1 MKRRSRVRRVR
12 RAVRRRTTFRCRSG
26 RGTSCAQAPD
36 ALISFFLAFG
46 SGGYR
51 LDDADRVELCALR
64 GECGVSGRGRVEDDE
79 ADLVAGEVDRL
90 LEPDWDLLPCQLL
103 RGRPRPPLSGCA
115 LSSLATGEI
124 RLDEVAWHV
133 LDATVAAT
141 ARKGQNVL
149 SLLAV
154 ASRQCRRRASSV
166 RERTLRLPQMWLRCT
181 ASRRSSNKHAG

>member
-1 MKRRSRVRRVR
+1 MKRRSRVRRLR

-36 ALISFFLAFG
+36 ASISFFLAFG
-46 SGGYR
+46 SGGWR
-51 LDDADRVELCALR
+51 L
-64 GECGVSGRGRVEDDE
+64 EDDE
-79 ADLVAGEVDRL
+79 ADLVPGEVDRL

-124 RLDEVAWHV
+124 RLDEVARHV

-154 ASRQCRRRASSV
+154 ASRQRRRRASSV
-166 RERTLRLPQMWLRCT
+166 RERTPSL
-181 ASRRSSNKHAG
+181 A